1 MDAFGVF
8 RVSASALEAQRQR
21 MNVISSNMANVQS
34 TRSEEGGPY
43 KKKEV
48 LFSSVQLEGG
58 SADLSGVRVTD
69 VIPSEDPTKM
79 VFDPS
84 HPDSNSEG
92 YVEMPNVTVIEE
104 MVNMMMAFRAYE
116 ASIATFNMSKAMY
129 MKALELGRP

>member
-1 MDAFGVF
+1 MDGFGVF

-21 MNVISSNMANVQS
+21 MNVISSNMANVHS
-34 TRSEEGGPY
+34 TRSDEGGAYRKKEAIFSSTQVEGGPA
-43 KKKEV
+43 
-48 LFSSVQLEGG
+48 G
-58 SADLSGVRVTD
+58 LSGVRVTD
-69 VIPSEDPTKM
+69 VLPSEEPTKT

-84 HPDSNSEG
+84 HPDANPEG

-116 ASIATFNMSKAMY
+116 ASVTTFNMSKAMY